1 LGIVDANRYL
11 RVSAAWV
18 VAVFGPSAAMFAYHF
33 IGPDCDGGE
42 FYGCRWGIDGVD
54 GMGIAFAL
62 VVSMVTLGPLAV
74 YLALRFSHDRL
85 AGRTAGLTVAV
96 AVPTL
101 LLATLLPLGGLVLVA
116 GAAVAGRMAAVRI
129 WR

>member
-1 LGIVDANRYL
+1 MDANRYV

-18 VAVFGPSAAMFAYHF
+18 VAVFGPSAAMFAYYF
-33 IGPDCDGGE
+33 SGPDCDGSE

-54 GMGIAFAL
+54 GMGVAFTL

-74 YLALRFSHDRL
+74 YLALRFLHDRF
-85 AGRTAGLTVAV
+85 AGRTAWLTLAV
-96 AVPTL
+96 AVPTFL
-101 LLATLLPLGGLVLVA
+101 VATLLPVGGLVLVA
-116 GAAVAGRMAAVRI
+116 GAAVAGRMMAVRI